1 MITEDQVDKAVN
13 FIHQNARNAANAK
26 ATREYLDDFTKHLE
40 SRLARDSGESSVSA
54 REMIA
59 RASEEYVAHLK
70 ELRLAIEKD
79 EEYRN
84 LIKAAE
90 IIFDKWRT
98 EQSNQRALGKI

>member
-1 MITEDQVDKAVN
+1 MITEEEIDKAVN
-13 FIHQNARNAANAK
+13 YIHQNAKLAAKAK
-26 ATREYLDDFTKHLE
+26 ATREFLDDFTKHLE

-59 RASEEYVAHLK
+59 RASDEYLEHLK
-70 ELRLAIEKD
+70 ELRAAIEKD

-84 LIKAAE
+84 LMKAAE

-98 EQSNQRALGKI
+98 EQSNQRALSKI